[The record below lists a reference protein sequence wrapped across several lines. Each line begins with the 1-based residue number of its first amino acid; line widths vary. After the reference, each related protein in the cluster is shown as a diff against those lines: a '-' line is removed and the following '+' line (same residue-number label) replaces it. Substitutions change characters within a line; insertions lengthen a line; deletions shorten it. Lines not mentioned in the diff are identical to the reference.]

1 VRGPARGS
9 VGGRLISAAM
19 SDLPPILH
27 AIAWPGGLSGAAR
40 SMEESLAALAA
51 AGHRVSAWLAN
62 ATRVAEPVMPERLAA
77 RGVAWTRRENNSAL
91 DPGSVGALVRELK
104 ALGRGA
110 ILHTHGERALLW
122 GRFASRAAGA
132 KHVHTV
138 HGFIENDD
146 RDRRRAAVAR
156 RLLASVDAVIAVHPS
171 LAGGLSAHQIV
182 PNCLDAD
189 AFTAAAPDGVDAR
202 RHLALGATTRVYLY
216 LGRLSFEKGAD
227 AIGVLQ
233 ATLEKA
239 SAAAKLVVAGRGAFA
254 PGVEAMEDVLYLG
267 QRTDPE
273 TLLAIADV
281 LIMPSR
287 QEGVPMVALEAAAM
301 AVPVVGFDVGGLADG
316 GLARTVPV
324 EHTEDLAKLALHLAR
339 KADDRA
345 PVLAA
350 SRAALEGRFSPREHV
365 SALESVYRGL

>member
-1 VRGPARGS
+1 
-9 VGGRLISAAM
+9 
-19 SDLPPILH
+19 
-27 AIAWPGGLSGAAR
+27 
-40 SMEESLAALAA
+40 MEETLAALAA

-77 RGVAWTRRENNSAL
+77 RGVSATRRESNSAL
-91 DPGSVGALVRELK
+91 DVSSVGALVRALK
-104 ALGRGA
+104 DLGPGA

-122 GRFASRAAGA
+122 GRFAARAAGA

-138 HGFIENDD
+138 HGFIENTD

-156 RLLASVDAVIAVHPS
+156 RLLDGVDRVLVVHPS
-171 LAGGLSAHQIV
+171 HAEGLPSHEVV

-189 AFTAAAPDGVDAR
+189 AFTAGAPDPGDAR
-202 RHLALGATTRVYLY
+202 RRLALAAGDRVYLY
-216 LGRLSFEKGAD
+216 LGRLSYEKGAD
-227 AIGVLQ
+227 AIGVIQ
-233 ATLEKA
+233 ATLEKE
-239 SAAAKLVVAGRGAFA
+239 SAAAKLLVAGRGDFA
-254 PGVEAMEDVLYLG
+254 PGVEAMEDVLFLG

-273 TLLAIADV
+273 TLLAVADV

-301 AVPVVGFDVGGLADG
+301 AVPVVGFAVGGLVDG

-339 KADDRA
+339 RAEDRA

-365 SALESVYRGL
+365 AALEAVYRSL